1 LALIHPIRRE
11 PIRRRQRRQG
21 VRSIRKD
28 TTGRRVLRAH
38 DGTAMRNSG
47 AMSPTALEDAE
58 LLEAVNTGDE
68 AALETLYRRYGGSC
82 FGLARRILDDK
93 GLAED
98 VVQQVFTALWK
109 GSGYDVRRGAVSTWL
124 MSVTHHKSID
134 VLRREA
140 PRRKRLASEQ
150 ALLELAVT
158 GPGPD
163 EEAWMH
169 LRAER
174 TRAALQVL
182 PAEQRELLLLAY
194 YGGYSQSEIAGMTGL
209 PLGTVKSRTL
219 TAMRKMRVELGTD
232 VDVDGKVR

>member
-1 LALIHPIRRE
+1 
-11 PIRRRQRRQG
+11 
-21 VRSIRKD
+21 
-28 TTGRRVLRAH
+28 
-38 DGTAMRNSG
+38 
-47 AMSPTALEDAE
+47 MSPAALEDAA
-58 LLEAVNTGDE
+58 LLDAVLRGDDE
-68 AALETLYRRYGGSC
+68 ALETLYRRYGGAC
-82 FGLARRILDDK
+82 FALARRILDDNQ
-93 GLAED
+93 LAED

-109 GSGYDVRRGAVSTWL
+109 GSGFDVRRGALSTWL

-150 ALLELAVT
+150 ALLEVAVT

-163 EEAWMH
+163 EEAWMR

-174 TRAALQVL
+174 TREALRTL

-194 YGGYSQSEIAGMTGL
+194 YGGYSQSEIAGLTGL

-219 TAMRKMRVELGTD
+219 AAMRKLRDRLAGS
-232 VDVDGKVR
+232 VDVDGRVQP